1 MAKHRSHVTP
11 KNGNKSNTAMDR
23 LAPNA
28 GFRNFPVTD
37 AASKGSPKRGKR
49 GPVKTSAPPV
59 SPKTGS
65 TTKGSPKAGRRS

>member
-37 AASKGSPKRGKR
+37 AASPGNPKRGKR
-49 GPVKTSAPPV
+49 GPVCNPMTKT

>member
-1 MAKHRSHVTP
+1 MAGVSPRD
-11 KNGNKSNTAMDR
+11 GNKSNSARDR

-37 AASKGSPKRGKR
+37 AATPGSPKKGKR
-49 GPVKTSAPPV
+49 SPTRNPMTEL